1 MPGMCKLAN
10 SYPSYLVL
18 VTLLSTIKNIHF
30 RLLEVTETIFI
41 KTLLFGIV
49 LLMHTVITNKQ
60 VFNATIEYILT
71 TKQFDESLF
80 HS

>member
-1 MPGMCKLAN
+1 MCKLAN

-18 VTLLSTIKNIHF
+18 VTLLSTIKNIDF
-30 RLLEVTETIFI
+30 RLLEVTETIFL
-41 KTLLFGIV
+41 KTLLFGTV
-49 LLMHTVITNKQ
+49 LLMHTLITNTQ
-60 VFNATIEYILT
+60 ILNATIEYILT